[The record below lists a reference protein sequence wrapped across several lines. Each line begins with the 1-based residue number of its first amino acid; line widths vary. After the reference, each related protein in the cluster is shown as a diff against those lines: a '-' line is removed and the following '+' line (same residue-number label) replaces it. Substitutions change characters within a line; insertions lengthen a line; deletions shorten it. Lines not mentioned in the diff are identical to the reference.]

1 MSRYR
6 DTQFQGRIQTK
17 GGVTGRPSGNR
28 GVGGCPLDILK
39 KKTRHFGDIQGEGG
53 YRHPIKDPG
62 YGPEFQA
69 TKHYS
74 DL

>member
-1 MSRYR
+1 MPPGY
-6 DTQFQGRIQTK
+6 FEK
-17 GGVTGRPSGNR
+17 N
-28 GVGGCPLDILK
+28 K
-39 KKTRHFGDIQGEGG
+39 HFGNIQGAG